1 MRAESAVEPT
11 KVREH
16 HRDLAAFGG
25 ILAFGAA
32 TRRGDGRS
40 GTGSFAIARSILR
53 RSPRRDAQLLQVLVG
68 QVGKD

>member
-25 ILAFGAA
+25 FLAASA
-32 TRRGDGRS
+32 
-40 GTGSFAIARSILR
+40 
-53 RSPRRDAQLLQVLVG
+53 PRRQRAHVLTEMHRLARR
-68 QVGKD
+68 